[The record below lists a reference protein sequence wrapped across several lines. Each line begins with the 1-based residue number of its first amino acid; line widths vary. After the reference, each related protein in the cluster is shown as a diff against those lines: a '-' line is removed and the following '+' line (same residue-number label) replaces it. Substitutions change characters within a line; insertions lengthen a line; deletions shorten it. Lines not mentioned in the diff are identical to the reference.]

1 MVKRKAYPEGLLP
14 KRGRCAPTC
23 LYSNRL
29 AVTSERNAQNG
40 RLRNAKG
47 AFFCGEHSNL
57 SEMIPRLEK
66 LDCTPGTKP
75 ANFKFFPTEEHA
87 GMWIGSRMET
97 FLVARL
103 ST

>member
-29 AVTSERNAQNG
+29 AVISERNAQNG

-47 AFFCGEHSNL
+47 AFFCGERSNL

-75 ANFKFFPTEEHA
+75 ANFKFFLPEEHA
-87 GMWIGSRMET
+87 GMWIGSSMET
-97 FLVARL
+97 FFLARL
-103 ST
+103 SI